1 MVRKAESGKDGVHGV
16 RRIAADAGSPIK
28 QPLVRAVVGGYV
40 SDMDWRSRIT
50 IHPDIRGG
58 KPCLRGMRLAVADV
72 LEYLASGMS
81 ESDIV
86 RDFPELE
93 RDDIRACLLYAAE
106 RERTFTIVP
115 PAA

>member
-1 MVRKAESGKDGVHGV
+1 
-16 RRIAADAGSPIK
+16 
-28 QPLVRAVVGGYV
+28 
-40 SDMDWRSRIT
+40 MDWRTRIT
-50 IHPDIRGG
+50 VQPEIRGG
-58 KPCLRGMRLAVADV
+58 RPCVRGMRISVSDV

-93 RDDIRACLLYAAE
+93 PADVRACLLFAAD
-106 RERTFTIVP
+106 RELTFSAAP

>member
-1 MVRKAESGKDGVHGV
+1 MGAEDSASM
-16 RRIAADAGSPIK
+16 RPTR
-28 QPLVRAVVGGYV
+28 VVARGPCDYPRG
-40 SDMDWRSRIT
+40 MDWRTRIT
-50 IHPDIRGG
+50 VQPEIRAGR
-58 KPCLRGMRLAVADV
+58 PCVRGMRISVSDV

-93 RDDIRACLLYAAE
+93 PADVRACLLFAAD
-106 RERTFTIVP
+106 RERTFSAAP